1 MKLKLVVAVLAGLF
15 LAVQYALWFGDKNA
29 FDLHRLTKTTELTR
43 QENAALQQRN
53 DKLVTEVID
62 LKEGGETVETL
73 ARSQFGLIK
82 KDETFYQVVEE

>member
-29 FDLHRLTKTTELTR
+29 FDLHRLTKTTEQTR

-73 ARSQFGLIK
+73 ARSQLRL
-82 KDETFYQVVEE
+82 D